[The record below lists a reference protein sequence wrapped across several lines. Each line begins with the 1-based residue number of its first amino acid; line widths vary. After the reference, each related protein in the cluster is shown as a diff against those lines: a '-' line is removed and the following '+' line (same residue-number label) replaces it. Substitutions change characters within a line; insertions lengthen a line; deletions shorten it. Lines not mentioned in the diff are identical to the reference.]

1 MEWIR
6 RKLNER
12 KRTAEHSSVENRL
25 ETAEERR
32 HRWRSIRII
41 YFTMFLMSLGFS
53 IILTGVW
60 PYLDKMDPEAGK
72 EFMGYVVA
80 ANPFAQMLFSPL
92 VGWWGN
98 RLGSIRLPVMA
109 SLGVFTAASAGYS
122 LLEVFPSHR
131 KYWMVAT
138 RFLVGM
144 SSANIAVCRSYVSA
158 ATMVEERTS
167 AISMVSLAQ
176 TLGFVIGPGL
186 QAAVTPLGD
195 RGYKLWEGEG
205 GKKISMNMYTASGW
219 INVFMGIIN
228 ILLFTPWIFKER
240 RIATAEAMQNTGKDN
255 AKEVYACMKP
265 DYVGAWTLI
274 VAFFVL
280 VFNFVLLE
288 TLGTSLVMDQF
299 AWSKAE
305 ALYYM
310 GLLMSVGAI
319 VACATFLAIGPLC
332 RRFDERKVLLY
343 GGFFLMVLGRATYI
357 PMGGD
362 PPQIARSR
370 LSIDQS
376 HNVTGAYPAVNTG
389 YEQTTLMPIVDE
401 TAYPSIMAKQND
413 TLDEYL
419 DEEGPLG
426 CPETQTWCLT
436 TPAMTISQL
445 LIGYAFTAVGYP
457 IGVTL
462 IQTLFSKI
470 LGPRPQGVWMGFITG
485 SGCLSRVMGPVFVA
499 YIYTSFGTYWTF
511 GITTVMMAVSMLWLH
526 IVRNRLRV
534 PQPPVPPRTIVIEP
548 RQGSSSA
555 VNKGD
560 AGLEVEMQ
568 PLRTK
573 VARGEN
579 SSRGENG
586 SVHLLHQDNRTEPLL
601 PAGTKAQIVKNK
613 S

>member
-1 MEWIR
+1 
-6 RKLNER
+6 
-12 KRTAEHSSVENRL
+12 
-25 ETAEERR
+25 
-32 HRWRSIRII
+32 
-41 YFTMFLMSLGFS
+41 MFLMSLGFS

-72 EFMGYVVA
+72 EFMGFVVA

-98 RLGSIRLPVMA
+98 KLGSIRLPVMV
-109 SLGVFTAASAGYS
+109 SLGIFTAASAGYS

-158 ATMVEERTS
+158 ATMIGERTA

-195 RGYKLWEGEG
+195 QGYKIWEGEG

-240 RIATAEAMQNTGKDN
+240 RIATAEAMQNSGKDN

-288 TLGTSLVMDQF
+288 TLGTSLVMDMF

-310 GLLMSVGAI
+310 GMLMSVGAI

-332 RRFDERKVLLY
+332 KWFDERKVLLY

-357 PMGGD
+357 PWGGD
-362 PPQIARSR
+362 PPKIARSK
-370 LSIDQS
+370 LSLDLMQNATIASQITD
-376 HNVTGAYPAVNTG
+376 NITEYEVTTSILGLRDNAT
-389 YEQTTLMPIVDE
+389 YEANMEQQNYTMDE
-401 TAYPSIMAKQND
+401 S
-413 TLDEYL
+413 
-419 DEEGPLG
+419 EGPLG

-436 TPAMTISQL
+436 TPAMTIPQL

-499 YIYTSFGTYWTF
+499 YIYTTLGTYWTF
-511 GITTVMMAVSMLWLH
+511 GITTIMMAVSMLWLH
-526 IVRNRLRV
+526 IVRNRLRM
-534 PQPPVPPRTIVIEP
+534 PTPPSKTILIE
-548 RQGSSSA
+548 RHS
-555 VNKGD
+555 GD
-560 AGLEVEMQ
+560 EVDQKDMGTEVEML
-568 PLRTK
+568 PLQSYHGKDDER
-573 VARGEN
+573 
-579 SSRGENG
+579 RGENG
-586 SVHLLHQDNRTEPLL
+586 SAHVIHEDEWTLTPSV
-601 PAGTKAQIVKNK
+601 TKPHIVKK